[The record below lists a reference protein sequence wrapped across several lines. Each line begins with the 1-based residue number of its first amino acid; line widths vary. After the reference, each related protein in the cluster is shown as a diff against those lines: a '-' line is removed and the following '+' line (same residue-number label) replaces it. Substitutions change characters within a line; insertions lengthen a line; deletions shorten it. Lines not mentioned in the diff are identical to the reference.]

1 MTDNDKIY
9 ISANQL
15 LEDSLELGLQVLESG
30 FEPTLVVGVWRGGSP
45 VAIAVHELMDYCG
58 VRAEPVVIRAA
69 SYTGID
75 ERGTEVRVDG
85 LETLIEVAPL
95 HERVL
100 LVDDVWDTGHS
111 FTSILQ
117 RLKSQLGDRLPGDLR
132 TATPYF
138 KPGKSQVEGRPD
150 YFVHQNDAWL
160 VFPHEMCG
168 LPEEVVAGKPGL
180 RRFISRIREIR
191 G

>member
-1 MTDNDKIY
+1 MSDKVY

-45 VAIAVHELMDYCG
+45 VAIAVHELLDYCG

-69 SYTGID
+69 SYTGMD
-75 ERGTEVRVDG
+75 ERGDEVCVDG

-95 HERVL
+95 HARVL

-111 FTSILQ
+111 FASILRTLKE
-117 RLKSQLGDRLPGDLR
+117 RLGPRMPGDLR

-138 KPGKSQVEGRPD
+138 KPGKNQVGGQPD

-168 LPEEVVAGKPGL
+168 LPDEVVAGKPGL
-180 RRFISRIREIR
+180 ESFINRIKALRS
-191 G
+191 

>member
-1 MTDNDKIY
+1 MSDKVY
-9 ISANQL
+9 ISANEL
-15 LEDSLELGLQVLESG
+15 LESSIELGLQILESG
-30 FEPTLVVGVWRGGSP
+30 FKPTLVVGVWRGGSP

-69 SYTGID
+69 SYTGMD
-75 ERGTEVRVDG
+75 ERGDEVRVDG

-100 LVDDVWDTGHS
+100 IIDDVWDTGHS
-111 FTSILQ
+111 FTSIVRTLRE
-117 RLKSQLGDRLPGDLR
+117 RLGPRMPRDLR

-138 KPGKSQVEGRPD
+138 KPGKNQVEGRPD
-150 YFVHQNDAWL
+150 YFVYENDAWL

-168 LPEEVVAGKPGL
+168 LPDDVVAGKPGL
-180 RRFISRIREIR
+180 SSFIYRINKLKE
-191 G
+191 